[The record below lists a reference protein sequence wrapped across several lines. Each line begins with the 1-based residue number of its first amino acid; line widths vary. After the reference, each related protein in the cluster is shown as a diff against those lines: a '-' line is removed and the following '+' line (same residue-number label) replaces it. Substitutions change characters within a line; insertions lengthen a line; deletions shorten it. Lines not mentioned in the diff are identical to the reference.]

1 MLFRVHVP
9 RYFSEIDR
17 SLEAEVVGPA
27 VSTFLTGIGCAR
39 AGSDA
44 ASGLE
49 ALRTR
54 THGNG

>member
-27 VSTFLTGIGCAR
+27 VSTFLTGIGYAC

-44 ASGLE
+44 ALGLE